1 MWACENAV
9 VRRRWVL
16 LVLALIAIAS
26 ATALYFVQRHRP
38 PRSAEMLPPSDGMI
52 SVNVELLRTA
62 GVFDRNHP
70 VERDPEFEQFV
81 RETGFDF
88 ERDLDEAAFA
98 VHNPQNISRG
108 DDYPRF
114 SEVFVGRIDEKRCD
128 AYLKKMSSSSEAY
141 RDKAIY
147 SIPHEGRTVR
157 VAVLDEH
164 TAAASNTESADAIH
178 HMVDAW
184 RGDGAP
190 HELLGRFYGEIPLG
204 SIAWFIGHVAPPIG
218 SGQTG
223 AGLTTPSWLR
233 DIAAG
238 STVVAS
244 LRFVTKLEL
253 RVVANAGSDDDAR
266 RIAQNATSWLAVF
279 RTLQQNMQTS
289 GTDPDVKAAFDSI
302 QIEQE
307 PNRVVL
313 RADVPAGVLKKIA
326 AEPPPVAAPPAEPPK
341 SAKPPKK

>member
-1 MWACENAV
+1 M
-9 VRRRWVL
+9 RRRWTL
-16 LVLALIAIAS
+16 LLLALVAIAS
-26 ATALYFVQRHRP
+26 ATALYLVRRHRP
-38 PRSAEMLPPSDGMI
+38 PRSAELLPTSDGVLY
-52 SVNVELLRTA
+52 VNIELLRTA

-70 VERDPEFEQFV
+70 VERDPDFEQFV

-98 VHNPQNISRG
+98 VHNPQNLSRG

-128 AYLKKMSSSSEAY
+128 SYLKKMSSASETYAA
-141 RDKAIY
+141 RTIY

-157 VAVLDEH
+157 AVVLDEH

-178 HMVDAW
+178 HIVDAW
-184 RGDGAP
+184 RGDVAGHA
-190 HELLGRFYGEIPLG
+190 LLGGFYREIPVG
-204 SIAWFIGHVAPPIG
+204 SIAWFIGRVAPPIG
-218 SGQTG
+218 QPAG

-233 DIAAG
+233 DVAAG

-244 LRFVTKLEL
+244 LRFITKLEL
-253 RVVANAGSDDDAR
+253 RVIANAPTEDDAR

-279 RTLQQNMQTS
+279 RTLQQNVQTS

-302 QIEQE
+302 QIDQQ
-307 PNRVVL
+307 PNQVVL
-313 RADVPAGVLKKIA
+313 SADIPAAVLKKIA
-326 AEPPPVAAPPAEPPK
+326 AEPPAMSAPAAPSQ
-341 SAKPPKK
+341 SAPPKKK